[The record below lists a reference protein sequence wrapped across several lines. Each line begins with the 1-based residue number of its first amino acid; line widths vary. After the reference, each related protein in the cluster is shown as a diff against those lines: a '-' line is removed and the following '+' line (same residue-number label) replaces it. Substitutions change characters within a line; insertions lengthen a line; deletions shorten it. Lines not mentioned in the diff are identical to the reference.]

1 MFILKRII
9 YSLNQ
14 FLLGY
19 NSKGQKS
26 LNKNTFFDSMISL
39 SSNENKEND
48 ELKKLKMEI
57 PPLEEIANKNYHHE
71 LLKMWGITIGV
82 FLIALLVGLCLGL
95 LILNYVSVP
104 QITVDRSKIEDITK
118 TVFTASVTVSGLIL
132 GFVPVVSFFFVRELK
147 EGERFIR
154 QQRNKQIEKYENQK
168 EDENREDNLNT
179 INTYYGLH
187 LMLYRNLRSGILNYL
202 RTYLLISLF
211 LLFYLLILFFP
222 MILNDLALFFIF
234 INTLFAVVI
243 LTGISPIV
251 QIALAEPTYRIVTY
265 IIPEK
270 IIKRIE
276 PES

>member
-1 MFILKRII
+1 
-9 YSLNQ
+9 
-14 FLLGY
+14 
-19 NSKGQKS
+19 
-26 LNKNTFFDSMISL
+26 MISL

-57 PPLEEIANKNYHHE
+57 PLLEEIADKNYHHE
-71 LLKMWGITIGV
+71 LLKMWGITIGF

-95 LILNYVSVP
+95 LSSNYVSVP

-147 EGERFIR
+147 EEQKFIR

-211 LLFYLLILFFP
+211 LLFCLLILFFP

-234 INTLFAVVI
+234 VNTLFAVVI

-270 IIKRIE
+270 IVKRIE